1 VIRSPGHC
9 EQSSIDGDGSSSS
22 QFKKAGSVSGFLFKV
37 TNWRFSNMPSP
48 PNDEVVLQL
57 ADDAAPQPA
66 GIVERLVRDDVDRKR
81 FLKMAGSAGAAS
93 FGAFALAACGS
104 SKKAA
109 STAATASTSSTA
121 SSSSTGDLGILNYAL
136 TLEYLETEFY
146 GKVVASGLFSGKV
159 GALIKD
165 FGNQELTHVEALKG
179 AVEKLGGTPVAKPE
193 GKFPISNANQVAQ
206 LAYTVENLGAAAYL
220 GQAPNIQSPEVLAT
234 ALAIHT
240 VEARHAATLGTLVK
254 KSVTPQG
261 AFATP
266 ADMSTVLAAVKPFL
280 A

>member
-1 VIRSPGHC
+1 
-9 EQSSIDGDGSSSS
+9 
-22 QFKKAGSVSGFLFKV
+22 
-37 TNWRFSNMPSP
+37 MPSP
-48 PNDEVVLQL
+48 ANGEEP
-57 ADDAAPQPA
+57 APQPA
-66 GIVERLVRDDVDRKR
+66 GIVERLARDDVDRKR

-93 FGAFALAACGS
+93 FGAFLLAACGS
-104 SKKAA
+104 SSSSGKSATTAGAAA
-109 STAATASTSSTA
+109 STTATTA
-121 SSSSTGDLGILNYAL
+121 SSTGDIGILNYAL
-136 TLEYLETEFY
+136 TLEYLETDFY
-146 GKVVASGLFSGKV
+146 AKVVASGLFNGKV
-159 GALIKD
+159 GGLIKD
-165 FGNQELTHVEALKG
+165 FGSQEATHVEALKG
-179 AVEKLGGTPVAKPE
+179 AVEKLGGTPVAKPAS
-193 GKFPISNANQVAQ
+193 KFPVHSAPQVAE

-220 GQAPNIQSPEVLAT
+220 GQAAKIQSPEVLAA